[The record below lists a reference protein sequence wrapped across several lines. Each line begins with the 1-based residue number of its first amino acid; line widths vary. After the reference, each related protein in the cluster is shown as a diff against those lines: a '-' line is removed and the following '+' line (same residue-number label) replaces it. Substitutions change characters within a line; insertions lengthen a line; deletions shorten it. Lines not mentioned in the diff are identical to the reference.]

1 MLVHIPRMKNQHFL
15 LEDIAAV
22 LEHCTAQEARIIAD
36 IAKAAKRSL
45 DKHR

>member
-22 LEHCTAQEARIIAD
+22 LDRCTAQEASV
-36 IAKAAKRSL
+36 KAAKRSL